1 MGEFNKDKDKE
12 KDKTMIS
19 LTRVNGI
26 TVRLD
31 AAYDVDKETAEYTV
45 TCKGFRLVFG
55 NFKEAAQI
63 YKSICADVK
72 EGREVVFRLAQLEY
86 LFGETK
92 KEVA

>member
-1 MGEFNKDKDKE
+1 
-12 KDKTMIS
+12 MIS
-19 LTRVNGI
+19 LMRENGI

-55 NFKEAAQI
+55 TFKDAAQI
-63 YKSICADVK
+63 FKSICADVHD
-72 EGREVVFRLAQLEY
+72 GREVVYRLAQLDY
-86 LFGETK
+86 LL

>member
-1 MGEFNKDKDKE
+1 
-12 KDKTMIS
+12 MIS
-19 LTRVNGI
+19 LMRENGV

-72 EGREVVFRLAQLEY
+72 DGREVVYRLAQLDY
-86 LFGETK
+86 LL